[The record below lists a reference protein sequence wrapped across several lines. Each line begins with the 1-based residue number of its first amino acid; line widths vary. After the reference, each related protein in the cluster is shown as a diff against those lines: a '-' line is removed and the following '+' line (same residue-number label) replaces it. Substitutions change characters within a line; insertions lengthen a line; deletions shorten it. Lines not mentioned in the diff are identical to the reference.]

1 MTIINPA
8 EALRA
13 KIKVA
18 MKDENKEAAAQKKS
32 PTSGM
37 TLWQRIGVMAV
48 NALIRHVLRDIK
60 PGLKAALEAEL
71 AAAAKNQQET

>member
-1 MTIINPA
+1 
-8 EALRA
+8 
-13 KIKVA
+13 

-37 TLWQRIGVMAV
+37 TLWQRIEHVGGRINSQKYVEFGSVMAV